1 MTKGNTTGR
10 GYGHTHQQRRKQW
23 ARQVAAGGVK
33 CWRCHELIEPGD
45 PWDLGHD
52 DYDRSLYRGP
62 EHRACDRGTAGR
74 KGIAIVNANRFM
86 TVNEW

>member
-10 GYGHTHQQRRKQW
+10 GYGHTHQQLRKQW

-33 CWRCHELIEPGD
+33 CWRCHELIDPGD
-45 PWDLGHD
+45 PWDFGHD

-62 EHRACDRGTAGR
+62 DIERAIEAQLDARASPSSTPTGS
-74 KGIAIVNANRFM
+74 
-86 TVNEW
+86 